1 MDWFSILFDAQLVL
15 LVITL
20 VIWALHKPAG
30 RKRRRKPVIVETR
43 PAPQMKAEEIVRVV
57 NSL

>member
-1 MDWFSILFDAQLVL
+1 MDWFPILFDAQLVL

-20 VIWALHKPAG
+20 VIWALHKPTG

-43 PAPQMKAEEIVRVV
+43 PAPQMTAEEIVRVV